1 MGIKIEKFKNDLIFL
16 INNCELDLGI
26 VYYVLKDVFNIVEK
40 EYIKLLTKE
49 EQDQQNKENK
59 TE

>member
-16 INNCELDLGI
+16 INNCELYLCI
-26 VYYVLKDVFNIVEK
+26 VYYILKDVFNIVEK

-49 EQDQQNKENK
+49 EQEQQNKENK